1 MYIDERRLNKMNCKD
16 EKELRNFV
24 ENLSTDK
31 LYSLHE
37 ILIDEMNTRKD
48 LYGDGFIQK

>member
-1 MYIDERRLNKMNCKD
+1 MNAND
-16 EKELRNFV
+16 EKELRSFI

-31 LYSLHE
+31 LYFLHE

-48 LYGDGFIQK
+48 LYGDGFIQR